1 MKNFIALID
10 FVFQLFIMK
19 HINRRSFVKNAA
31 ASVTGMMLS
40 SGIGNASI
48 RTEDERPGVFTAAD
62 FNLMKEVKKYRKIDS
77 HVHVWLGK
85 SGPEDNA
92 DFCERLHIERMYIS
106 RPVSTGIGSGKGMP
120 DDFRGSNDLMLKCMN
135 LYPGRMVG
143 MFTLNPQ
150 YQKESLEEIKRCVD
164 LGMVG
169 LKVYYHVKINDPL
182 FYPIIEKMI
191 DLKMITLMHAEATL
205 GTGGY
210 RMKYDAKRMPNT
222 SVPED
227 FVDIAKRYPEA
238 MFQYAHLGGGPD
250 WEYACKVL
258 KNSPN
263 VYVDTSGSNNAE
275 NLVDFAVKTV
285 GEDRVFFGT
294 DNMYF
299 QGVGKILSSQL
310 TEAQKRKVFFENYN
324 NVLKKGG
331 YHVN

>member
-1 MKNFIALID
+1 MAN
-10 FVFQLFIMK
+10 
-19 HINRRSFVKNAA
+19 INRRNFVKNTATA
-31 ASVTGMMLS
+31 LSGMAFASVANG
-40 SGIGNASI
+40 GGKKAIENSI
-48 RTEDERPGVFTAAD
+48 TEDYAEQQYD
-62 FNLMKEVKKYRKIDS
+62 LMKEVKKYRKIDS
-77 HVHVWLGK
+77 HVHVLLGK
-85 SGPEDNA
+85 LGPEDNN
-92 DFCERLHIERMYIS
+92 DFCDRLSIDRMYIS
-106 RPVSTGIGSGKGMP
+106 RPVTNGIGSGKGMP
-120 DDFRGSNDLMLKCMN
+120 DDFINSNDLMVQAMKK
-135 LYPGRMVG
+135 YPGRMVG

-150 YQKESLEEIKRCVD
+150 YPKESLEEIKRCVD
-164 LGMVG
+164 MGMVG
-169 LKVYYHVKINDPL
+169 LKVYYQVKINNPL

-191 DLKMITLMHAEATL
+191 DLKMIILMHAEATL

-222 SVPED
+222 STPED

-275 NLVDFAVKTV
+275 NMVDFAVKTL

-299 QGVGKILSSQL
+299 QGVGKVLCSEL
-310 TEAQKRKVFFENYN
+310 TESQKQKIFFENYN
-324 NVLKKGG
+324 NVLRKGG